1 MIKAN
6 LSKHNGKYSIS
17 ITGHANYAPHGSD
30 IVCAGVS
37 TLMHAVLTQ
46 SLEMGANVTVRSNL
60 TEICFEVDKNTMNKD
75 DYHLIKLWEMVR
87 NTLKDMEEQYPE
99 NVMLILSE
107 E

>member
-6 LSKHNGKYSIS
+6 LTRHNGHHSIS
-17 ITGHANYAPHGSD
+17 VTGHANYAPHGSD

-37 TLMHAVLTQ
+37 TLMHAVMNQ
-46 SLEMGANVTVRSNL
+46 SLTVGADVSVRSNL
-60 TEICFEVDKNTMNKD
+60 IEVSFKTDKTTMNKD
-75 DYHLIKLWEMVR
+75 DYHLTMLYEMVK